1 MHNARDM
8 VPPAHLESVGF
19 QLWKN
24 PTKVTD
30 FMDDE
35 EIKTKYYPEIE
46 SLVKRATGA
55 SDVFLFDHTVRKS
68 SVTNLNNLGAN
79 SAAGSVLRVHCDYTE
94 ESAPRR
100 FRQMGQKESYTG
112 FKLSPEKV
120 EELMKKRF
128 AFINVWRPITEEPV
142 YVKPLAVC
150 DTNSVDPATH
160 LTYELRYPDRTGE
173 NYSLEHSDDHKWYY
187 YP

>member
-1 MHNARDM
+1 MHIQININFKMKRFVLSKLNYQKIIPGKSIGRYIGQPDKGDIADEHSSVETKIHNARDM

-24 PTKVTD
+24 PTKVKD

-68 SVTNLNNLGAN
+68 SVKNLNNLGAN

-94 ESAPRR
+94 DSAPRR
-100 FRQMGQKESYTG
+100 FLQMG
-112 FKLSPEKV
+112 
-120 EELMKKRF
+120 
-128 AFINVWRPITEEPV
+128 
-142 YVKPLAVC
+142 
-150 DTNSVDPATH
+150 
-160 LTYELRYPDRTGE
+160 
-173 NYSLEHSDDHKWYY
+173 
-187 YP
+187 